1 MINPSTNLRIVS
13 KLTLDMN
20 NLALILVHST
30 GFLVMVLPGI
40 LQVIQPI
47 LSSFEEKTVSG
58 LPEDIVLHPMV
69 FFPVL
74 QYLSITISSSVLL
87 IWSHIIF
94 INKSLIFPLTFRQR
108 VLLNTLWSL
117 GLWVAVIILN
127 SAFFP
132 KSRFSVSG
140 FNWITQEHIAISL
153 LVLFIGFPIGFMLSK
168 KLLNHPKL
176 TTSTLLC
183 LISIWIL
190 STGLNANSS
199 PSKDK
204 SKPNVFIIG
213 IDSLRP
219 ELIETYMPFLNEEL
233 KSSLRFPNSYTPFA
247 RTYPSWMS
255 IITGRYPHNNG
266 ARFNLSD
273 ETLLSPDNVY
283 LPSEL
288 KKIGYQTI
296 YASDERR
303 FSNLGQAHGF
313 DLVIGPKT
321 GIRDFILGSFADFP
335 TSNLLLM
342 TPLGDV
348 LFPEI
353 HANRAAHRLYY
364 PEHFSD
370 RLENAIAGLNRGPI
384 FFATHFCLP
393 HWPYTFAN
401 HLNTAAYPQSPKYP
415 ENLKAVDKQ
424 ISELFK
430 QLEEKSLLE
439 NSIVIFLSDHG
450 ESWGLVNTGLK
461 DKKGEE
467 LQVTDFGH
475 GMNIL
480 SEDSHK
486 VLLAMQS
493 HTSKAGTDSSL
504 RSLVDIA
511 PTLFNLLKI
520 EPDAPLDG
528 HPLTSPAPKDRVTF
542 FESGIVMAEAN
553 QENPSAKAVAAAG
566 LRHFQITDAGMLRIK
581 PDSVIEMLS
590 QKQLGVRDSQQGI
603 YYGLYT
609 SDSPEILIADYINNT
624 FTTHEISA
632 DFSSKQPL
640 KEFCEAYKSVNQD
653 TKKVCL
659 DDHLEH

>member
-1 MINPSTNLRIVS
+1 MTNPSTNLRIVS
-13 KLTLDMN
+13 KLALDMT
-20 NLALILVHST
+20 NLALILVHCT
-30 GFLVMVLPGI
+30 GFLVMILPGL

-58 LPEDIVLHPMV
+58 LPEDTSLHPMV
-69 FFPVL
+69 FFPIV
-74 QYLSITISSSVLL
+74 QYLSICIASSIALA
-87 IWSHIIF
+87 WSHF
-94 INKSLIFPLTFRQR
+94 RFVNKTFGIAMPSRQR
-108 VLLNTLWSL
+108 VLLNSLWSL

-140 FNWITQEHIAISL
+140 FNWITQEPIAISL

-168 KLLNHPKL
+168 KVLNHPKL

-190 STGLNANSS
+190 SSGLNANSS
-199 PSKDK
+199 LSQDK

-219 ELIETYMPFLNEEL
+219 ELIETYMPFLSEQL
-233 KSSLRFPNSYTPFA
+233 KDSLHFPNSYTPFA

-255 IITGRYPHNNG
+255 IITGRYPHNHG

-273 ETLLSPDNVY
+273 ESLLSTDNAY
-283 LPSEL
+283 LPAEL

-313 DLVIGPKT
+313 DIVIGPKT
-321 GIRDFILGSFADFP
+321 GVRDFILGSFADFP
-335 TSNLLLM
+335 TNNLLLM

-353 HANRAAHRLYY
+353 HANRAAHKLYY
-364 PEHFSD
+364 PKHFSD
-370 RLENAIAGLNRGPI
+370 HLKNAIADLNRDPI

-450 ESWGLVNTGLK
+450 ESWGIVNTGLK

-511 PTLFNLLKI
+511 PTIFNLLKI
-520 EPDAPLDG
+520 EPNTPLDG
-528 HPLTSPAPKDRVTF
+528 YPLTSPAPKDRITF

-581 PDSVIEMLS
+581 PDSAFEMLS
-590 QKQLGVRDSQQGI
+590 QKQLGVRDSQKGI

-609 SDSPEILIADYINNT
+609 SESPEILIADYINNT
-624 FTTHEISA
+624 FTSHDIGA
-632 DFSSKQPL
+632 NFSSEQL
-640 KEFCEAYKSVNQD
+640 LDEFCGAHKNVNQD